1 MADALSRP
9 TTNGIDDVG
18 WTFNGTE
25 AIPQTVTE
33 GVDDTT
39 IRYPWLQPFVKRH
52 TGRVGIA
59 LGLTAV
65 FGEGE
70 AVASV
75 SDPVC
80 CPELRS
86 HHWHLSATGCC
97 LQPTPGMLDK
107 VDVGFVAVQM
117 DITCLQAAGF

>member
-1 MADALSRP
+1 MHDGKAVSLAILMADAFGGP
-9 TTNGIDDVG
+9 AANGIDDVSRA
-18 WTFNGTE
+18 FDGTE

-33 GVDDTT
+33 GVDDTS
-39 IRYPWLQPFVKRH
+39 IRHPRLQPFVQRR

-75 SDPVC
+75 YDPVR
-80 CPELRS
+80 CPE
-86 HHWHLSATGCC
+86 
-97 LQPTPGMLDK
+97 
-107 VDVGFVAVQM
+107 
-117 DITCLQAAGF
+117 